1 MLAWCLLLP
10 RFDSLR
16 DNSSSSVLLCSPLI
30 LLMLVSIAEQSKA
43 GTVYNRLN
51 IGIAD
56 LNPAWGIDV
65 CPRVSV
71 LCCPVS
77 VEALC
82 QADPPAKESYQMSLY
97 VDQEAH

>member
-1 MLAWCLLLP
+1 MKQVMLAWCLLLP

-56 LNPAWGIDV
+56 LNPAWGMAV
-65 CPRVSV
+65 CPHVSV

-77 VEALC
+77 G
-82 QADPPAKESYQMSLY
+82 
-97 VDQEAH
+97 